1 MVSVIIT
8 YECAISYWCFE
19 FLGTKLLAEVFSMRE
34 FYAHLI
40 SHINFYFELVVYCLV
55 VVLLGHSS
63 QNFIFIFFYMN
74 TCINVYVC
82 VSVLV
87 INILWKHTSGALCAG
102 LWCNVF
108 VKLKRVLSHHR
119 TGTDI
124 SHVLLQNWS
133 NIQYVSYCMSFIY
146 LPIHEQKQL
155 LRWNNFI

>member
-1 MVSVIIT
+1 MSVQLVT
-8 YECAISYWCFE
+8 DVMNFSEQNY
-19 FLGTKLLAEVFSMRE
+19 LLKYLVWETFNT
-34 FYAHLI
+34 HLI
-40 SHINFYFELVVYCLV
+40 SHINFYFKLVVYCLV
-55 VVLLGHSS
+55 ILLLEHSS

-108 VKLKRVLSHHR
+108 VKIKTCPVASPDWYRYFTCFTSKLK
-119 TGTDI
+119 
-124 SHVLLQNWS
+124 
-133 NIQYVSYCMSFIY
+133 QYTICIILYELHI
-146 LPIHEQKQL
+146 PIHEQKQL